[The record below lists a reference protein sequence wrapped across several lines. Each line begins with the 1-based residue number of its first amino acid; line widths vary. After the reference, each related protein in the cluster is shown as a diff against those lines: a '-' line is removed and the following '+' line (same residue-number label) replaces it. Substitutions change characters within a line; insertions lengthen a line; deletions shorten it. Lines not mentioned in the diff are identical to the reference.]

1 MTSIYN
7 HVIMTSMKSFFF
19 NIFRLMATEI
29 WFLPKNQ
36 QYDVLMTSNYVMYQ
50 SSYTQMLTCTII
62 FVAVSQAVL
71 ELQRGRLRSTRS
83 QETKIPVSLKKLRSL
98 KTSYQLDP
106 RKEIKFTSSQRTS
119 RTQFVKRSVAFRG
132 YLQPS
137 WTTNLTCYRGPCLLI
152 TLLMI
157 TFQIKGSQG
166 RAYG

>member
-62 FVAVSQAVL
+62 FVAASQAVL
-71 ELQRGRLRSTRS
+71 EL
-83 QETKIPVSLKKLRSL
+83 
-98 KTSYQLDP
+98 
-106 RKEIKFTSSQRTS
+106 
-119 RTQFVKRSVAFRG
+119 
-132 YLQPS
+132 
-137 WTTNLTCYRGPCLLI
+137 
-152 TLLMI
+152 
-157 TFQIKGSQG
+157 
-166 RAYG
+166 